1 MKCRFAPVRRRFRI
15 GYADRGSQRHRGPG
29 RNDLPRLFRATADEL
44 EARRVDFDMIIDVT
58 VEERARGDEPFWVVT
73 VTTADDDG
81 SVAV

>member
-1 MKCRFAPVRRRFRI
+1 MKCRFAHVRRRFRI

-44 EARRVDFDMIIDVT
+44 EARRVDFDIIDVT

>member
-1 MKCRFAPVRRRFRI
+1 
-15 GYADRGSQRHRGPG
+15 
-29 RNDLPRLFRATADEL
+29 LFRATADEL

>member
-1 MKCRFAPVRRRFRI
+1 
-15 GYADRGSQRHRGPG
+15 
-29 RNDLPRLFRATADEL
+29 LFRATADEL
-44 EARRVDFDMIIDVT
+44 EARRVDFDIIDVT